1 MFELIFI
8 PAPGIGHLAST
19 VEMANVLV
27 TRDHRLSVTLL
38 AMKLPYDVKVA
49 ECIESL
55 STSFAG
61 KNIQFNV
68 LPEPPL
74 PEESKKDFIVL
85 VESYK
90 PYVREVVSNL
100 TASAATSIDSPRLVG
115 LVIDMFCTTMIDV
128 GNEFGVPCYVFYT
141 CSASFLAFSLYL
153 QELYEENGSNE
164 VVEQLLN
171 SDNVELTLPNFVNP
185 IPSKL
190 IPTLFSNKDKAVWFH
205 NHIKRFRLEIKGI
218 LINTFE
224 EMESHVAKSYSQV
237 LPPLYF
243 VGPVLHLKNAGVAG
257 SSEAQN
263 NADIIMKWLDDQPPS
278 SVVLVCFGTMV
289 SFDEAQVAEIA
300 NALEESGVR
309 FIWSLRQPPP
319 KGKFEAPKNYND
331 IRNFLPEGFLDRTM
345 SIGRVIGWTS
355 QVEILAHP
363 AIGGFISHCGWNSV
377 LESVWH
383 GVLIATWPMHAE
395 QQFNAF
401 EMVVELGL
409 AVEVTLDYRITFGE
423 DKPRLVS
430 AEEIKSGIKKL
441 MGEES
446 NEQPLLNV
454 MRVASWMVLVCDVC
468 LRLRAKLM
476 AVVSSLAIRMLQW
489 GEWSGITT
497 LDVVTRK
504 RERKMEKGRS
514 LNIAEARGD

>member
-8 PAPGIGHLAST
+8 PAPGMGHLAST
-19 VEMANVLV
+19 VEMANVLA
-27 TRDHRLSVTLL
+27 TRDHRLSITVL

-55 STSFAG
+55 SSSFAG
-61 KNIQFNV
+61 KHIQFNV

-90 PYVREVVSNL
+90 PYVREAVTNF
-100 TASAATSIDSPRLVG
+100 TTSAETSLDSPRLVG

-128 GNEFGVPCYVFYT
+128 ANEFGVPCYVFYT

-171 SDNVELTLPNFVNP
+171 SDNDELTLPNFVNP

-190 IPTLFSNKDKAVWFH
+190 IPSLFSNKVKAVWFH
-205 NHIKRFRLEIKGI
+205 DHIKRFRLEIKGI
-218 LINTFE
+218 LINTFL
-224 EMESHVAKSYSQV
+224 EMESHVVKSYSQV

-243 VGPVLHLKNAGVAG
+243 VGPVLHLKNTGMAG

-263 NADIIMKWLDDQPPS
+263 YGDILKWLDDQPPS

-289 SFDEAQVAEIA
+289 SFDEDQVVAIAQ
-300 NALEESGVR
+300 ALEESGVR

-319 KGKFEAPKNYND
+319 KGKFEAPRNYTD
-331 IRNFLPEGFLDRTM
+331 IKDVLPEGFLDRTT
-345 SIGRVIGWTS
+345 STGKVIGWTS
-355 QVEILAHP
+355 QAEILAHP
-363 AIGGFISHCGWNSV
+363 AIGGFVSHCGWNSI
-377 LESVWH
+377 LESIWH
-383 GVLIATWPMHAE
+383 GVAMATWPMHAE

-409 AVEVTLDYRITFGE
+409 AVEITLDYRITFGE

-446 NEQPLLNV
+446 DEIRKKVKAKSEESRKSV
-454 MRVASWMVLVCDVC
+454 MEGGSSFISLGKFIDDVLGN
-468 LRLRAKLM
+468 L
-476 AVVSSLAIRMLQW
+476 
-489 GEWSGITT
+489 
-497 LDVVTRK
+497 
-504 RERKMEKGRS
+504 
-514 LNIAEARGD
+514 ARGGA